1 MELSYKPAGQFEL
14 TRFEKIHN
22 VIFEFSHIASIVV
35 AQEIADLIREK
46 SKQNSH
52 CVLGLATALATI
64 FPTATLP

>member
-35 AQEIADLIREK
+35 AQEIA
-46 SKQNSH
+46 
-52 CVLGLATALATI
+52 VAPV
-64 FPTATLP
+64 FF